1 MLYFQDGPLTVRPL
15 EQEDCEAFPRCF
27 AAQGWEKPR
36 ALFRRYLEEQG
47 RGERRGVV
55 ALWDGEQA
63 GYLTL
68 LPKPR
73 RALLPER
80 AGPKSAI
87 SMCWKRTSAGAWAA
101 GCCRWRKSLLGRPA
115 IRFV

>member
-47 RGERRGVV
+47 SC
-55 ALWDGEQA
+55 
-63 GYLTL
+63 L
-68 LPKPR
+68 LYTSPIPR
-73 RALLPER
+73 DTR
-80 AGPKSAI
+80 
-87 SMCWKRTSAGAWAA
+87 
-101 GCCRWRKSLLGRPA
+101 
-115 IRFV
+115 